1 MHSPSRSENGEK
13 EDSAS
18 FHGFEEAGAVA
29 VAMDPVTEKEYRV
42 VCRQRSQVKQKL
54 VRIQRTLITS
64 AAIGLAQLNVLSKT
78 LSAVYTE
85 YSGFHSKVLSLVS
98 DEDLFQEEN
107 EYDAFE
113 DIYNN
118 VSNAVEELLLE
129 AKNRAVPTSA
139 PNPSSQQVIF
149 QQQALKMPIPTFSGS
164 YAEWPKFKAIF
175 TDLMANSGDTDA
187 IKLYHLDK
195 ALIGNAAGVLDAKI
209 LSEGNYQQAWNVLMD
224 RYDNKRAIVES
235 HFRGLLTLKKMSST
249 ANKELRALV
258 DEAVNHIESLRYLQQ
273 EINGTAEHFFVFL
286 IVSALDKSARQAWE
300 ATQKKGELPNYQQT
314 IDFLKS
320 RCQVLENCE
329 AAGQPAPSNPKPHPP
344 HRSVPQRSHAASTGP
359 SQPPVSCEICGG
371 PHRNVQCSA
380 LSSLTP
386 AQKNEKIRAAG
397 VCFNCLR
404 KGHRSKD
411 CPSDKTCHKCQRRH
425 HTLLHENEEPSRGTK
440 PNVSLPTETMAT
452 PPPIPAATTSQMPAP
467 VNQPVSTTCSAN
479 FAQSTKTVLLLTAV
493 VQVYGRRN
501 QPHPCR
507 VLLDSGSQVNFI
519 TEEMANR
526 LGIPKKPAN
535 IPIVG
540 INALRTHAH
549 DKVTIKFRSR
559 VSTFHA
565 SLECLVTPRVTG
577 TIPTSKIDIAHWMIP
592 EELVLADPKFHIPDK
607 VDLLIGGE
615 LFFDLLKPGHL
626 SLADGLPQLRD
637 TQLGWI
643 IAGVIIGPP
652 HASNVSPM
660 YVHASVADIERNMQQ
675 FWQIEEV
682 PDVPNLSTEE
692 IVCEAHFLS
701 TYQRDESGRFM
712 VQLPFNSDLP
722 LLDDCRALALKRFL
736 MLEKRLVRNPEL
748 RIQYVDFIQE
758 YEALGHCRA
767 IMESE
772 DPPNQQSYYLPHHAV
787 LRPSSS
793 STKCRVVFDASA
805 KSSPSHL
812 SLNEVLHVGPVVQN
826 DLHHIM
832 LRFRKFKVAFT
843 GDICKMYRQVVEAPS
858 DRRFLRIFWRE
869 QPSLPLRVLELCT
882 VTYGTASAPYQAT
895 RCLVQLVKEDGENF
909 PIAARIVKEETYMDD
924 VLSGA
929 DSVEDAIVA
938 KQQLKELLSRGG
950 FPIRKWCSNS
960 QQLMENIPIDE
971 RETMTPGEQGVNET
985 IKVLGLRWDPTADTL
1000 KIAYHPNPPVKQ
1012 PPTKRTVYSEIA
1024 KFFDPLGLVSPV
1036 IVLAKLL
1043 AQKLWQLKINWDD
1056 PVDENIAK
1064 QWQNLQL
1071 SLMYLHDIEIPRCVV
1086 LDNAVAYELHGF
1098 SDASTAAYGACIYL
1112 RSLFADGSAKL
1123 RLLTS
1128 KSKLAPLSELTIPRK
1143 ELCAALLLT
1152 RLLAKVLPALNMPV
1166 QEVVL
1171 WSDSTI
1177 VLAWLKKPLN
1187 QLQLFV
1193 RNRVAVIQQ
1202 HTDNFRWEHVRSHQN
1217 PADVISRGQL
1227 PEDLATNTLRWHG
1240 PSYLEV
1246 VCYEVVIPDEIPEE
1260 ALPELKAAVAI
1271 SDVRMDMPLFFSNY
1285 SNFRKLQRIVGY
1297 IRRFANNCRKQ
1308 NPTDRELRPHLTVHE
1323 LRRATESIIH
1333 VIQHAHFADEIKR
1346 VLDNEPCKRLG
1357 NLRPIY
1363 TNGLLRVGGRLDR
1376 SQLPFESRHQIILPD
1391 KDPVIHRFIQ
1401 QMHVELLHVGQ
1412 TGLLNALRQSAV
1424 AVSTQPA
1431 RL

>member
-1 MHSPSRSENGEK
+1 
-13 EDSAS
+13 
-18 FHGFEEAGAVA
+18 
-29 VAMDPVTEKEYRV
+29 
-42 VCRQRSQVKQKL
+42 
-54 VRIQRTLITS
+54 
-64 AAIGLAQLNVLSKT
+64 
-78 LSAVYTE
+78 
-85 YSGFHSKVLSLVS
+85 
-98 DEDLFQEEN
+98 
-107 EYDAFE
+107 
-113 DIYNN
+113 
-118 VSNAVEELLLE
+118 
-129 AKNRAVPTSA
+129 
-139 PNPSSQQVIF
+139 
-149 QQQALKMPIPTFSGS
+149 
-164 YAEWPKFKAIF
+164 
-175 TDLMANSGDTDA
+175 
-187 IKLYHLDK
+187 
-195 ALIGNAAGVLDAKI
+195 
-209 LSEGNYQQAWNVLMD
+209 
-224 RYDNKRAIVES
+224 
-235 HFRGLLTLKKMSST
+235 
-249 ANKELRALV
+249 
-258 DEAVNHIESLRYLQQ
+258 
-273 EINGTAEHFFVFL
+273 
-286 IVSALDKSARQAWE
+286 
-300 ATQKKGELPNYQQT
+300 
-314 IDFLKS
+314 
-320 RCQVLENCE
+320 
-329 AAGQPAPSNPKPHPP
+329 
-344 HRSVPQRSHAASTGP
+344 
-359 SQPPVSCEICGG
+359 
-371 PHRNVQCSA
+371 
-380 LSSLTP
+380 
-386 AQKNEKIRAAG
+386 
-397 VCFNCLR
+397 
-404 KGHRSKD
+404 
-411 CPSDKTCHKCQRRH
+411 
-425 HTLLHENEEPSRGTK
+425 
-440 PNVSLPTETMAT
+440 
-452 PPPIPAATTSQMPAP
+452 
-467 VNQPVSTTCSAN
+467 
-479 FAQSTKTVLLLTAV
+479 
-493 VQVYGRRN
+493 
-501 QPHPCR
+501 
-507 VLLDSGSQVNFI
+507 
-519 TEEMANR
+519 MANR

-540 INALRTHAH
+540 INALRTHAR

-565 SLECLVTPRVTG
+565 SLECLVTPKVTG

-592 EELVLADPKFHIPDK
+592 EGLVFADPKFHIPDK
-607 VDLLIGGE
+607 VDLLI
-615 LFFDLLKPGHL
+615 
-626 SLADGLPQLRD
+626 
-637 TQLGWI
+637 
-643 IAGVIIGPP
+643 
-652 HASNVSPM
+652 
-660 YVHASVADIERNMQQ
+660 DIERNMQQ
-675 FWQIEEV
+675 FWRNEEV

-692 IVCEAHFLS
+692 IACEAHFLS

-722 LLDDCRALALKRFL
+722 LLNDCRALALKRFL

-748 RIQYVDFIQE
+748 RIQYVDFIRE
-758 YEALGHCRA
+758 YEALGHCRE

-895 RCLVQLVKEDGENF
+895 RYLVQLVKEDGENF
-909 PIAARIVKEETYMDD
+909 PIAAHIVKEEFYMDD

-950 FPIRKWCSNS
+950 FPIRKWCSKS

-1000 KIAYHPNPPVKQ
+1000 KIAYHPNPTVKQ

-1043 AQKLWQLKINWDD
+1043 AQKLWQLKIYWDD

-1071 SLMYLHDIEIPRCVV
+1071 SLMHLHDIEIPRCVI
-1086 LDNAVAYELHGF
+1086 LDNVVAYELHGF
-1098 SDASTAAYGACIYL
+1098 SDPSTTAYGACIYL
-1112 RSLFADGSAKL
+1112 RSLFVDGSAKL

-1152 RLLAKVLPALNMPV
+1152 RLLAKVLPALDMPV

-1171 WSDSTI
+1171 WSDSMI

-1227 PEDLATNTLRWHG
+1227 PEDLATNTLWWHG

-1346 VLDNEPCKRLG
+1346 VLDNEPCK
-1357 NLRPIY
+1357 
-1363 TNGLLRVGGRLDR
+1363 
-1376 SQLPFESRHQIILPD
+1376 SRHQIILPD

-1412 TGLLNALRQSAV
+1412 TGLLNALRQRYWLLKGRSIIRFITRRCVKCFRTHPTTPNQLMGNLPASRVMPSPPFAITGVGYAGPFWIKQGSRRPTLTKAYV
-1424 AVSTQPA
+1424 AVFVCMATKAVHLEVVSDLSTDAFLASLRRLIARRGMIHEDSGRQP
-1431 RL
+1431 